1 MSKLKK
7 RWMRQSILAM
17 STVIVTGSILC
28 GCSRQEMTRTISLPD
43 IEDEGKGIS
52 GIVIKNIQEYT
63 YGGHS
68 EDNLRL
74 AWGKTGSNT
83 AIQLRYEEEGYVYR
97 KIDIN
102 TKETISKEFMD
113 DRMVSNIQIAPGGR
127 YVSYEAEPAKKASPE
142 LVVFLAEEG
151 EHIVLREWNESLQF
165 FSYIWSDDGT
175 KLFSWQDGDN
185 YAFSPDTDWC
195 VTCYD
200 METVKQDSNGGRSI
214 EKKEFR
220 MEGNGHAWR
229 HVLPNADGTK
239 VYVRE
244 EYESFS
250 DSKEKEYS
258 ENQEIK
264 KKKAAKNWLIM
275 PEKQEIK
282 KLQEYADEPV
292 NPVKYTKKGLYF
304 QKEGKLLLVENPE
317 DTPSVKELFRV
328 AGMEVNICGN
338 GEHIFLIEWMDDL
351 QSMQLSGVKLE
362 GTEPT
367 AKQALY
373 KASFEGGDCI
383 SADDSAI
390 VLQGYEYLEN
400 DRCNFKVMELGY

>member
-1 MSKLKK
+1 MK
-7 RWMRQSILAM
+7 RRKRKRCIVFWGGILTAAVLSGCGVGEQDKTIVLPPLENQVM
-17 STVIVTGSILC
+17 DSEKFRFDRIQQYIGSGYAENVIS
-28 GCSRQEMTRTISLPD
+28 
-43 IEDEGKGIS
+43 
-52 GIVIKNIQEYT
+52 
-63 YGGHS
+63 
-68 EDNLRL
+68 L
-74 AWGKTGSNT
+74 AWGDVGTDMLCLLKKEDG
-83 AIQLRYEEEGYVYR
+83 RYVYQV
-97 KIDIN
+97 ID
-102 TKETISKEFMD
+102 TREDTVLSSVFVD
-113 DRMVSNIQIAPGGR
+113 DRSLANVSIAPGGE
-127 YVSYEAEPAKKASPE
+127 YLSYE
-142 LVVFLAEEG
+142 VQDGEEMTL
-151 EHIVLREWNESLQF
+151 IVLCPSQGTRQILHRWREQEES

-200 METVKQDSNGGRSI
+200 METVKRDSNGGLTI

-264 KKKAAKNWLIM
+264 KKKAARNWLIM

-304 QKEGKLLLVENPE
+304 QKEGKLSLVENPE

-328 AGMEVNICGN
+328 VDMEVNICGN
-338 GEHIFLIEWMDDL
+338 GDHIFLIEWMDDL

-373 KASFEGGDCI
+373 KASFESGVCI

>member
-1 MSKLKK
+1 ML
-7 RWMRQSILAM
+7 
-17 STVIVTGSILC
+17 
-28 GCSRQEMTRTISLPD
+28 
-43 IEDEGKGIS
+43 EGK
-52 GIVIKNIQEYT
+52 
-63 YGGHS
+63 
-68 EDNLRL
+68 
-74 AWGKTGSNT
+74 
-83 AIQLRYEEEGYVYR
+83 
-97 KIDIN
+97 
-102 TKETISKEFMD
+102 
-113 DRMVSNIQIAPGGR
+113 
-127 YVSYEAEPAKKASPE
+127 
-142 LVVFLAEEG
+142 
-151 EHIVLREWNESLQF
+151 HIVLRKWNESLQG

-200 METVKQDSNGGRSI
+200 METVKQDSNGGLSI

-264 KKKAAKNWLIM
+264 KKKAARNWLIM

-338 GEHIFLIEWMDDL
+338 GDHIFLIEWMDDL